1 MFSRRDDT
9 WTEYKGQIWLSS
21 FIRVLKEKTEPIGYT
36 QTYIRWSFIEIDSHS
51 YRDQELSCQPS
62 PSLTT
67 RKSGGKV
74 QSDSDNL
81 RIRDIWIE
89 TKRTRSVNIWGLE
102 KMGVCTCVWVC
113 MSVWIIL
120 GLQCY
125 YYIHYLNLDHPNRI
139 SLHNLSFDFYSY
151 FEILLFIIF
160 LPTFLV
166 KLYFQF
172 PEHI

>member
-21 FIRVLKEKTEPIGYT
+21 FIRVLKKKTEPIGYT

-120 GLQCY
+120 W
-125 YYIHYLNLDHPNRI
+125 
-139 SLHNLSFDFYSY
+139 SSM
-151 FEILLFIIF
+151 LLLYP
-160 LPTFLV
+160 LP
-166 KLYFQF
+166 
-172 PEHI
+172 